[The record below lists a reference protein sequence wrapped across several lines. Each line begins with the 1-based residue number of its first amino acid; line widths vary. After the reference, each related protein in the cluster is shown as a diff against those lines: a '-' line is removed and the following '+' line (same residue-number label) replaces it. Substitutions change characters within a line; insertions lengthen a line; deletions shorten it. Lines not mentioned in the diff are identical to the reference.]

1 MERLICDSAGVPREG
16 YSCIPRNEDWQCAPR
31 VTADSG
37 RVFYNSVCVL
47 LFLLIYVVH
56 TDNQTTAAATGLYYI
71 VVAQVQRV

>member
-1 MERLICDSAGVPREG
+1 MRIGNVPLGVRK
-16 YSCIPRNEDWQCAPR
+16 
-31 VTADSG
+31 TADG
-37 RVFYNSVCVL
+37 VFYNSVCVL